1 MISEGGL
8 TTAVLCGDLNM
19 LRCFA
24 GGAPRKAGVPL
35 RIPTVTVST
44 DPADL
49 TFASRH
55 VEQTAVIADP
65 ASEPERTVHDLVELG
80 RKIGGRPVLYYGTDS
95 MLLCVSRNREAL
107 APHYRFLLPPAERV
121 EEIVDKTRFA
131 KLAAKL
137 GLPAPATLSSREI
150 GSPEEALGRVPLP
163 AVLKPR
169 NHIGWF
175 RSEAIQAEGGRR
187 KKALLAESPEE
198 FFRRYAQMRSFSDDF
213 VVQEYVPGGD
223 DAIMSYH
230 AYLDAQGEPLAHYAG
245 KKIRTYPAG
254 SGESTYLELVYD
266 EDVTRVGLEVVR
278 ALGIVG
284 VVKLDFKR
292 DPRTGK
298 LYLLEVN
305 PRFSLWNH
313 LGAASGVNLPLVA
326 YADMTNLPP
335 PRVGPLRTGVRWL
348 AFESDLYAFLHD
360 YGPAGELSLPGWL
373 RSYAGPKIYDV
384 FAWDDPW
391 PAALGLLRRIG
402 TKTRKIG
409 AKAARRAFAA
419 GAP

>member
-1 MISEGGL
+1 
-8 TTAVLCGDLNM
+8 
-19 LRCFA
+19 
-24 GGAPRKAGVPL
+24 L

-44 DPADL
+44 DPEDL

-55 VEQTAVIADP
+55 VEERAVIADP
-65 ASEPERTVHDLVELG
+65 ASQPERTVEDLVELG

-107 APHYRFLLPPAERV
+107 APHFRFMLPPAERV
-121 EEIVDKTRFA
+121 EEIVDKTRFVS
-131 KLAAKL
+131 LAARL
-137 GLPAPATLSSREI
+137 GLPVPATLASREI
-150 GSPEEALGRVPLP
+150 RSADDALERVSLP

-175 RSEAIQAEGGRR
+175 RSEAIQEEGGRR
-187 KKALLAESPEE
+187 MKALLAENPAE
-198 FFRRYAQMRSFSDDF
+198 FRHRYEQMRRFSDDF
-213 VVQEYVPGGD
+213 VVQAYVPGGD
-223 DAIMSYH
+223 DAIMSFH
-230 AYLDAQGEPLAHYAG
+230 AYLDARGEPLAHYAG

-254 SGESTYLELVYD
+254 SGESTYLELVED

-278 ALGIVG
+278 ALELIG

-292 DPRTGK
+292 DPRTGN

-305 PRFSLWNH
+305 PRFNLWNH
-313 LGAASGVNLPLVA
+313 LGAVSGVNLPLVA
-326 YADMTNLPP
+326 YADLTGLPP
-335 PRVGPLRTGVRWL
+335 PRVGPLKTGVRWL
-348 AFESDLYAFLHD
+348 AFESDLRAFLND

-373 RSYAGPKIYDV
+373 RSYAGPKIYDI

-391 PAALGLLRRIG
+391 PATLGILRRIG
-402 TKTRKIG
+402 TKTRRIG
-409 AKAARRAFAA
+409 ERAARRAFAG